1 MRTMNCLGYLGLH
14 LPNPSLQSPVI
25 PMATLGH
32 HVITLGLCLAQRIL
46 PEGEKGGIVKS
57 LCEVVKYKAWE
68 MPSAMLSFS
77 WERNE
82 TITEKQT

>member
-1 MRTMNCLGYLGLH
+1 MRTMNCLGHLGLH
-14 LPNPSLQSPVI
+14 LPNPSLQSPMI

-32 HVITLGLCLAQRIL
+32 HVITLGLGPTNPPR
-46 PEGEKGGIVKS
+46 GRKGGDCKS